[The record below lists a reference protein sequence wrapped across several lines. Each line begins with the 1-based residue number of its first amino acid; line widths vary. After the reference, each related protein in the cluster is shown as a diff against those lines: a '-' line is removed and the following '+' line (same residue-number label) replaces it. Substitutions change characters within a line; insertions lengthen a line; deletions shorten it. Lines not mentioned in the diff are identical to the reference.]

1 MRIRTDGKYEYRLDP
16 INRAADFYDCNK
28 TKAIVS
34 ACDDVPHL
42 VAAARQVLE
51 RDDLTLE
58 QRREIAE
65 TLSTRAVTFEVD
77 TDVSVSTKGDK

>member
-65 TLSTRAVTFEVD
+65 TLSTRVVTFKVD
-77 TDVSVSTKGDK
+77 TAISVDTE

>member
-77 TDVSVSTKGDK
+77 TDVSVSTKGEK

>member
-34 ACDDVPHL
+34 ACDDVPLL

-58 QRREIAE
+58 QRQEIAE

-77 TDVSVSTKGDK
+77 TEIVVDTD

>member
-34 ACDDVPHL
+34 ACDDVPLL

-65 TLSTRAVTFEVD
+65 TLSTRAVRFEMDTEITVD
-77 TDVSVSTKGDK
+77 TN

>member
-16 INRAADFYDCNK
+16 INRAANFYDCNK

-65 TLSTRAVTFEVD
+65 TLSTRAITFEVETKINTD
-77 TDVSVSTKGDK
+77 TD